1 MLYKISLTILFISLF
16 VQQIKG
22 FNSDTLDVDDNTF
35 IKVDSIEIRG
45 NETTEDFVIMR
56 ELTFKNGDEIS
67 GKILSYNKERI
78 YSLGLFNFVKLFA
91 EKNDSVIVIVINVD
105 ESWYI
110 YPIPFLSVRDKDLKQ
125 TSYGMSLLYRNFRGR
140 NETIQAVASFGYD
153 KFYYLSYLNP
163 LLIESQG
170 IIFSSSILYQTPVN
184 KSRKAEI
191 IHGGSFDYTVASG
204 AFSFG
209 KRLNQFNDVYL
220 ISGYNYVEA
229 PEINFKG
236 ITASD
241 GNIDRGMMM
250 GMMYVYDTRDLKQF
264 PTNGIYSKFD
274 FLHKGLFNS
283 KINYNVWGIDFREYR
298 KVIENLTGKWRV
310 AYRNTFGDYV
320 PLYDY
325 FFFGYLDYIRGHRN
339 NVREGKNILMTSFET
354 AYPLLK
360 EWDVSLDLPLIPKNL
375 TSARIAFHLNLFYDA
390 GITYNKIEQLSMNN
404 FDSGFGA
411 GITIL
416 VLPYNAIRFEYA
428 FNNKG
433 KGEFLIGSGFSF

>member
-274 FLHKGLFNS
+274 FLHK
-283 KINYNVWGIDFREYR
+283 
-298 KVIENLTGKWRV
+298 
-310 AYRNTFGDYV
+310 
-320 PLYDY
+320 
-325 FFFGYLDYIRGHRN
+325 
-339 NVREGKNILMTSFET
+339 
-354 AYPLLK
+354 
-360 EWDVSLDLPLIPKNL
+360 DLPLIPKNL